1 MIGTARKVIVTKDD
15 TTIVEGSGNPVEVKA
30 RMSQINAQISK
41 ATSEYDKENLEKRR
55 AALGGK
61 VAVIKVG
68 GATETE
74 IEEKKYRVDDA
85 VNAVKAALDE
95 GIVPGG
101 GATLIHLASQIK
113 AQETNA
119 ESAGRQILKNALEQ
133 PFRILLDNAG
143 LNADEWLPQVR
154 TGKGLVGIDVNE
166 GSKLIELKPAGII
179 DPTRVAKEALQ
190 NAVSI
195 AGTAMTM
202 GALVVDVP
210 EKTPPAPAPG
220 PMGMDY

>member
-1 MIGTARKVIVTKDD
+1 MIVTKDD
-15 TTIVEGSGNPVEVKA
+15 TVIVEGAGSRTEVKD
-30 RMSQINAQISK
+30 RISQINAQISK
-41 ATSEYDKENLEKRR
+41 ANSEYDKENLEKRR
-55 AALGGK
+55 AALSGR

-85 VNAVKAALDE
+85 VAAVKAALDE

-101 GATLIHLASQIK
+101 GVTFINLAADIKTEGASEAAAGAQIMK
-113 AQETNA
+113 
-119 ESAGRQILKNALEQ
+119 KALEQ
-133 PFRILLDNAG
+133 PFRILLNNSG
-143 LNADEWLPQVR
+143 INADEWLPQVIKAKKP
-154 TGKGLVGIDVNE
+154 GQGIDVNNPV
-166 GSKLIELKPAGII
+166 GLVDLKTAGIV
-179 DPTRVAKEALQ
+179 DPSRVAKEALQ

-210 EKTPPAPAPG
+210 EKTPPAAPAPG
-220 PMGMDY
+220 GMGMDY